1 MDVPDEPGTVVRSF
15 TVTPDSKIV
24 VDADWGNVKVGTW
37 DKQVVQIIVKQ
48 AGPDLAQYLKHHS
61 ISIIQEGKEVSVKA
75 IGDSWF
81 SSHDSKVKVEYEMTI
96 PIKLEGSIKDGA
108 GNIEMTGTGG
118 TINATTGA
126 GNLDFSGI
134 SGPMSCR
141 SGAGNIDVLD
151 CRDKL
156 DANTGVGNID
166 INAFAGPLIE
176 AKTGVGNIDADLV
189 NQIKENSTLR
199 TGMGNISV
207 TLKATMAVNLRA
219 STGMGR
225 VDSQFP
231 TRTLNGGGPDL
242 SIKSGS
248 GNVEIEKAP

>member
-1 MDVPDEPGTVVRSF
+1 
-15 TVTPDSKIV
+15 V

-48 AGPDLAQYLKHHS
+48 TGPDLAQYLKHHS
-61 ISIIQEGKEVSVKA
+61 ISITQEGKEVNVKA
-75 IGDSWF
+75 IGDSWL
-81 SSHDSKVKVEYEMTI
+81 SSHDSKVKVAYEMTI

-118 TINATTGA
+118 TIDATTGA
-126 GNLDFSGI
+126 GNLDLSGI
-134 SGPMSCR
+134 AGPMSCR
-141 SGAGNIDVLD
+141 SGAGNIDVSD

-156 DANTGVGNID
+156 EARTGAGNID
-166 INAFAGPLIE
+166 IDAFAGSLIE
-176 AKTGVGNIDADLV
+176 ARTGVGNIDANLV
-189 NQIKENSTLR
+189 NQIKADSALH

-207 TLKATMAVNLRA
+207 TLKATMAVNLDA
-219 STGMGR
+219 TSGMGH

-231 TRTLNGGGPDL
+231 TGTLNGGGPRL